1 MTSLT
6 PQKAPSDLQEH
17 IARLTERGLVTRID
31 RRIDKDSELH
41 ALVRWQFQGGLRE
54 EDRRAFLF
62 TNVVGAHGE
71 SYDIPVLVGGLAASP
86 EIYATGLGVPV
97 GDIGELWIK
106 AMANPIAPVL
116 VEQAPCQDVVQTG
129 KDLLTER
136 GGLASLPV
144 PISTPG
150 FDSAPYL
157 TATLC
162 VTKDPENGTQ
172 NMGTYRAALKAN
184 DRLGVRMASRIG
196 GAGGYLH
203 WQKYKKLGQPMPCAI
218 VVGCAPAVLFTG
230 PQKLPIDVD
239 EMAVAGG
246 LMGKAI
252 KTVRCKTIDLVV
264 PADSEI
270 VIEGLIDTDLLEPEG
285 PFGESHGHVALED
298 FNMSMRVTAITRKR
312 KPVFLSIISQVT
324 PSESSVLKKVA
335 YEPMFLE
342 HLRNVLGVRGVT
354 RVVMHEPLTNLRK
367 VIFVQFKRGT
377 PKTEVWR
384 GMQGAAALQA
394 QCGKLVIAV
403 SEDISPD
410 NADAIF
416 WSLAYRSNFMED
428 ALMMPYRSSGH
439 GPKSGRAATEGTLL
453 IDATLKHDMPPLALP
468 TEEFMLRAKKIWEEL
483 DLPHIT
489 PQAPWHG
496 YQLGD
501 WAEEWTEF
509 ANVAVAGNWRQSGKS
524 TYERRHGNLIP
535 ETPVREV
542 EPPKKT

>member
-97 GDIGELWIK
+97 GDIGELWVK